1 MNQREVME
9 IMTDV
14 IQGLD
19 EFCTQLGSDGADAQL
34 AYYQTYLLQTDY
46 VAAKMAEAMY
56 TGGELDEDYAEVLKK
71 RAECRQK
78 INELQNEYHT

>member
-1 MNQREVME
+1 
-9 IMTDV
+9 MTN
-14 IQGLD
+14 ILTI
-19 EFCTQLGSDGADAQL
+19 ESFEAMMGSDDDNTQL

>member
-1 MNQREVME
+1 
-9 IMTDV
+9 MTNIPTLED
-14 IQGLD
+14 
-19 EFCTQLGSDGADAQL
+19 FQLMMDSSDDNTKL
-34 AYYQTYLLQTDY
+34 AYYQTLLAQTDY
-46 VAAKMAEAMY
+46 VVAKMAEAMY

>member
-1 MNQREVME
+1 
-9 IMTDV
+9 MTNIPTLED
-14 IQGLD
+14 
-19 EFCTQLGSDGADAQL
+19 FQLMMDSSDDNTKL
-34 AYYQTYLLQTDY
+34 AYYQTLLAQTDY